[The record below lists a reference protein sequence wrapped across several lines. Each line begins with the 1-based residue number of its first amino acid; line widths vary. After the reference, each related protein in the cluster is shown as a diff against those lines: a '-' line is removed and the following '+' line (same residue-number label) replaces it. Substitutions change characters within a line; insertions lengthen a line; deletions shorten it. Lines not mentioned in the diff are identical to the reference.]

1 MSSLHPKNKIKI
13 DAIINSINS
22 ITYIY
27 GGQTENKISERL
39 KQHQNQDP
47 RFKNMKSKKILQT
60 KSSKQINLAETELI
74 NQLNKKFQNKCINV
88 INQGGGGQHPDK
100 KDMYKLY
107 VMYK

>member
-13 DAIINSINS
+13 DTVINNINS

-60 KSSKQINLAETELI
+60 KLPVDLKVEMTRLENLEQKTISE
-74 NQLNKKFQNKCINV
+74 F
-88 INQGGGGQHPDK
+88 
-100 KDMYKLY
+100 Y
-107 VMYK
+107 